1 MVGCRE
7 AVAVSDEQVRRR
19 IAWRGLTLFAGLV
32 LAGLIWSFLDDAD
45 RPTRTS
51 GAGFAVLAGL
61 LALVGF
67 QEPALRRWRW
77 ALLAFAIAASLG
89 WLERDRISA

>member
-1 MVGCRE
+1 M
-7 AVAVSDEQVRRR
+7 AVSDEQVRRR

-61 LALVGF
+61 GLVVVVELLLSLVPGLG
-67 QEPALRRWRW
+67 QAPLLVTRAEDGGRLLR
-77 ALLAFAIAASLG
+77 AVNG
-89 WLERDRISA
+89 

>member
-1 MVGCRE
+1 MAGSE
-7 AVAVSDEQVRRR
+7 AHVRRQIGR
-19 IAWRGLTLFAGLV
+19 RGLALFVVLV
-32 LAGLIWSFLDDAD
+32 LAVSIWSFLDDAD

-61 LALVGF
+61 LALVGLR
-67 QEPALRRWRW
+67 EPALRRWRW
-77 ALLAFAIAASLG
+77 ALLAFAIVVTIAVSLG